1 MMARRETF
9 ALLLLSPVILYF
21 GWIAIDE
28 FQRDILITSQ
38 RITLKKARKR
48 EKTAIELEFPL
59 VVELFAILIGGGMSP
74 SSALARMSENG
85 QGEFH
90 AILLPIVG
98 EMKKGM
104 NLAQALDLL
113 NKQIGSPIIRRFCDS
128 LAISIDRGS
137 SLIDVVG
144 RQVEEVRQRQRVE
157 LTERAA
163 KAEVALMIPVVFLIL
178 PISILFALWPSYF
191 ALGGNF
197 GGG

>member
-1 MMARRETF
+1 
-9 ALLLLSPVILYF
+9 
-21 GWIAIDE
+21 
-28 FQRDILITSQ
+28 
-38 RITLKKARKR
+38 
-48 EKTAIELEFPL
+48 
-59 VVELFAILIGGGMSP
+59 MSP

-85 QGEFH
+85 QGVFH

>member
-1 MMARRETF
+1 MARREAF

-157 LTERAA
+157 LKERAA